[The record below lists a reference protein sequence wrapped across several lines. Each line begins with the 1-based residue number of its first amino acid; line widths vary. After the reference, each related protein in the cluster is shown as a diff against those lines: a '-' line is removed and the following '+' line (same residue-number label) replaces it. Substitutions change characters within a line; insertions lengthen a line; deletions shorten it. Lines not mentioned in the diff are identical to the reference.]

1 MLCQHLICSNILSE
15 VYDLL
20 KCTCHKSTMQA
31 AILCVGLI
39 FQEEQTPYLFSL
51 VSLQESHDDSVMPCP
66 MIHHF
71 FKCLSWL
78 ARNLKKCGVK
88 WRLACLWKILCEWEH
103 HLMTRCFDVYRD
115 HYILAPQF
123 LIAPIG
129 GAASEA

>member
-31 AILCVGLI
+31 AILCVGPI
-39 FQEEQTPYLFSL
+39 FQEVQTPYLFSFGVITR
-51 VSLQESHDDSVMPCP
+51 VSWWL
-66 MIHHF
+66 HHGVPYDPSF

-78 ARNLKKCGVK
+78 ARNFKKWGVI
-88 WRLACLWKILCEWEH
+88 WRLACLSKSLCEWEH
-103 HLMTRCFDVYRD
+103 HLMTRCYDVYRD

-129 GAASEA
+129 GAAGEA